1 LAQPRNGFRISTY
14 DQQTTTFDSETSV
27 TQADGSGS
35 TTYSGNRV
43 ISGLGWRH
51 IYQHVRDGSLVE
63 ETDYRS
69 DVSTPDDRPSYHET
83 IEHPNGDEQPGSIAI
98 PPGSYA
104 YVEPLTAPTPT
115 QMGPAEQPPAVP
127 TGEVADARNNVLM
140 SGAMA
145 ADRAAATD
153 AVFAEEGFSGDHYPT
168 TNRAHAEQ
176 DPGNANRSD
185 GTVYSDDFDVGRFTS
200 TSNYGVLGVH
210 YAIGPDGFP
219 YPIVS
224 HYHPDLASSP
234 IYTPR
239 PQYKGPSISQWVPP
253 ETWQNRAIRNGHSV
267 WEVMMVDML
276 RPGGG
281 TWQAIDI
288 VGGAVPGSPVPR
300 AAGAHSGTLP
310 YVPRPPQ
317 YTSRPEG
324 YPRPSITRAPRG
336 AFDPF
341 LGAGGEAGF
350 GKLVNWGVGARGATA
365 RTASITKAELQQ
377 MGMTRDVAQ
386 HWLNFYKNAVD
397 KGRGAATAPER
408 IKLMERILELLN

>member
-1 LAQPRNGFRISTY
+1 LILTG
-14 DQQTTTFDSETSV
+14 
-27 TQADGSGS
+27 G
-35 TTYSGNRV
+35 
-43 ISGLGWRH
+43 RH
-51 IYQHVRDGSLVE
+51 IYQHVRDGRLVE

-83 IEHPNGDEQPGSIAI
+83 IEHPNGDELIGSSAM
-98 PPGSYA
+98 PPGAYA
-104 YVEPLTAPTPT
+104 YVEPLTAPIPT

-168 TNRAHAEQ
+168 TNRAHTEQ

-185 GTVYSDDFDVGRFTS
+185 GTVYSDDFDVGRFTP
-200 TSNYGVLGVH
+200 TLNYGVLGVH

-253 ETWQNRAIRNGHSV
+253 EAWQNRAIRNGHSV

-324 YPRPSITRAPRG
+324 YPRPSITRAPKSAAHNAANAAKLTEHLRQAEKYG
-336 AFDPF
+336 A
-341 LGAGGEAGF
+341 AGF
-350 GKLVNWGVGARGATA
+350 KELENGRFRYFGNVTPA
-365 RTASITKAELQQ
+365 RTPGTMQ
-377 MGMTRDVAQ
+377 GTRLVREWDPATGNSRT
-386 HWLNFYKNAVD
+386 WLETLDHQGRVRIVRPETGGPKIHYQFDENGNFI
-397 KGRGAATAPER
+397 GTF
-408 IKLMERILELLN
+408 